1 MCWPAA
7 GSRKLPQA
15 VRLWDLGKE
24 GKVKGGGALV
34 LPSAL
39 VPLGKVSEWSGGGL
53 STLHPFQNILFW
65 TARQPEGSLALVAVT
80 AALHCKTPLAQL
92 CQMLGRSGVRP
103 GREPP

>member
-34 LPSAL
+34 PPSAL
-39 VPLGKVSEWSGGGL
+39 VPLRKSVKSG
-53 STLHPFQNILFW
+53 
-65 TARQPEGSLALVAVT
+65 LVEV
-80 AALHCKTPLAQL
+80 
-92 CQMLGRSGVRP
+92 
-103 GREPP
+103 

>member
-24 GKVKGGGALV
+24 GKVKGSGALV

-39 VPLGKVSEWSGGGL
+39 VPLRKSVRVVWWRSEHTS
-53 STLHPFQNILFW
+53 SV
-65 TARQPEGSLALVAVT
+65 PEHSLLDSQ
-80 AALHCKTPLAQL
+80 AA
-92 CQMLGRSGVRP
+92 
-103 GREPP
+103 